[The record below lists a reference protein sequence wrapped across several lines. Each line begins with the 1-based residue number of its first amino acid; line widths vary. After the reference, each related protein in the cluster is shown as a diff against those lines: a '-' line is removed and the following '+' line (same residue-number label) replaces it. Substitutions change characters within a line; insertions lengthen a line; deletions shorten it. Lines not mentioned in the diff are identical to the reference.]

1 MNAQPSRRFQKLD
14 VRPILR
20 KGGELFPTIMAKV
33 EGLKDGEGL
42 ELTAP
47 FMPAPLVELLTG
59 QGFQTEME
67 RTEDGSWIV
76 WFWKENPTNL

>member
-1 MNAQPSRRFQKLD
+1 MNARPARKFEKLD

-20 KGGELFPTIMAKV
+20 KGGEPFPMIIAKI
-33 EGLKDGEGL
+33 EALKDGEGL

-67 RTEDGSWIV
+67 RAEDGSWIV
-76 WFWKENPTNL
+76 WFWKENQVNL

>member
-1 MNAQPSRRFQKLD
+1 MNARPSRKFQKFD

-20 KGGELFPTIMAKV
+20 KGGEPFSAIIARIDALGP
-33 EGLKDGEGL
+33 DEGL

-59 QGFQTEME
+59 QGFQAEME
-67 RTEDGSWIV
+67 RTGDGGWIV
-76 WFWKENPTNL
+76 WFWKER